1 MATASQASERPS
13 VSEPTPSRPGRSAV
27 VTVVWAGAI
36 LLFLLYSVQVRPFQM
51 IAGAGETLLCLI
63 LQHFL
68 FVAVIVAVL
77 LMVGGVL
84 GSSLGLPGLF
94 RDPPER
100 DVKEEHQR
108 RKRKDYLTLPGQRDG
123 VLGRLRRDLRDRHRL
138 DLDLLRRDRRAHRL
152 FTPDHF
158 TSSRPPALPPG
169 HCLAVPGLAPAGRVV
184 PCPGPGDGARRER
197 RTAEFFHAVGGVVAG
212 AVLVVVLVWL
222 GGLSHGYVEPLV
234 ARLYTGSSG
243 WFSLFR
249 IDEQIQR
256 DPGQEVKLALITSFA
271 QFTLITALSL
281 IAFAAIFRRRLSPG
295 LGICML
301 LSIAVLFVF
310 FLAWL
315 STACKTLVL
324 LSLLVV
330 IVVTNGN
337 RYKYRF
343 PGMADYYE
351 KNRLIHL
358 GDLPKIFSRSPS
370 ELGFL
375 DNEEVLERW
384 RERTGQERP
393 QLILVATTGGAYR
406 ASFWTTV
413 VLEEAPADP
422 GVRLLPSHPALHRG
436 LGRYGGRGLR
446 RGGLDRERP
455 APRGVHRTAPRGERA
470 RQPDT
475 RGEAAT
481 PRRPSGDV
489 LAVRPETRPRH
500 RA

>member
-1 MATASQASERPS
+1 MPRPRGWS
-13 VSEPTPSRPGRSAV
+13 AKGGGR
-27 VTVVWAGAI
+27 
-36 LLFLLYSVQVRPFQM
+36 
-51 IAGAGETLLCLI
+51 
-63 LQHFL
+63 
-68 FVAVIVAVL
+68 
-77 LMVGGVL
+77 
-84 GSSLGLPGLF
+84 
-94 RDPPER
+94 
-100 DVKEEHQR
+100 
-108 RKRKDYLTLPGQRDG
+108 
-123 VLGRLRRDLRDRHRL
+123 
-138 DLDLLRRDRRAHRL
+138 
-152 FTPDHF
+152 
-158 TSSRPPALPPG
+158 TS
-169 HCLAVPGLAPAGRVV
+169 
-184 PCPGPGDGARRER
+184 
-197 RTAEFFHAVGGVVAG
+197 EFFHAVGGVVAG
-212 AVLVVVLVWL
+212 AVLTDVLVRL
-222 GGLSHGYVEPLV
+222 GGLSHRYVEPFV
-234 ARLYTGSSG
+234 ARLYTGLSG
-243 WFSLFR
+243 WFSFFR
-249 IDEQIQR
+249 IDEWFPR
-256 DPGQEVKLALITSFA
+256 DLGQEVKLALITSFA

-315 STACKTLVL
+315 STVGQTLVL
-324 LSLLVV
+324 LSLLVL
-330 IVVTNGN
+330 IVLTNGDP
-337 RYKYRF
+337 YKYRF

-351 KNRLIHL
+351 KNPLIRVR
-358 GDLPKIFSRSPS
+358 DLPEIFSRSPS

-384 RERTGQERP
+384 RNGTGQERP

-446 RGGLDRERP
+446 RGVLDRERP

-481 PRRPSGDV
+481 PRRPSEYV
-489 LAVRPETRPRH
+489 LAVRPGTRPRH